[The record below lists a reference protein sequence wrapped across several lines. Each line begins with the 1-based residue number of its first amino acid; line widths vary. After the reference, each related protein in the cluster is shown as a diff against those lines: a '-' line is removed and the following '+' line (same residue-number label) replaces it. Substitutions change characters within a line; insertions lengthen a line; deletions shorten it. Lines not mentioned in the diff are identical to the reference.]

1 MVSENSKNKNPKI
14 RSFFVFLFLAT
25 LFWFLTKFSQDT
37 QAVLTA
43 NIEYVS
49 VPNTIVVADNTL
61 KKISF
66 ELAGNGFQLLSHKIK
81 KTTLKIDL
89 EQYYKEGDSI
99 IVIPLQELQ
108 KLSSKQLNITE
119 IKTISVSELIIHLD
133 KNASKKVPVVLR
145 SEISFKDGYFQQGE
159 IQIIPDSVLIRGP
172 LEELDTINQISTKIL
187 KKKELSES
195 FEESVALIPIK
206 NKNLSLSS
214 SSAKITMNVEEFSQM
229 RLEIPLEVKNVP
241 EEINLKLFP
250 EKIGIT
256 FDVSLKDFGS
266 IQAEDFDVVCDF
278 SERIEEGSFMIPKL
292 VRFPDNL
299 QHLELETKKVEFLI
313 FK

>member
-1 MVSENSKNKNPKI
+1 M
-14 RSFFVFLFLAT
+14 
-25 LFWFLTKFSQDT
+25 TKFSQDT
-37 QAVLTA
+37 QATLTTA
-43 NIEYVS
+43 IEYVT

-66 ELAGNGFQLLSHKIK
+66 EVAGNGFQLLSHKLK
-81 KTTLKIDL
+81 KTSLKIDV

-99 IVIPLQELQ
+99 IVIPFQELQ
-108 KLSSKQLNITE
+108 KLSSKQLNISE
-119 IKTISVSELIIHLD
+119 INTISVSELVIHLD

-145 SEISFKDGYFQQGE
+145 SEITFKDGYFQQGE
-159 IQIIPDSVLIRGP
+159 IQMVPDSVVIRGP
-172 LEELDTINQISTKIL
+172 LEALDTLNQISTKIL

-195 FEESVALIPIK
+195 FEEQVALIPIK
-206 NKNLSLSS
+206 NKNLSLSAS
-214 SSAKITMNVEEFSQM
+214 SVTITMNVEEFSQI
-229 RLEIPLEVKNVP
+229 RLEIPIELKNVP
-241 EEINLKLFP
+241 EHIHLKLFP

-256 FDVSLKDFGS
+256 FDVPLKDFGS
-266 IQAEDFDVVCDF
+266 LQAEDFDVICDF
-278 SERIEEGSFMIPKL
+278 SERIEDGSFIIPKL